1 MSHVERVSRGQ
12 GPCHW
17 ERVVG
22 AGHRRSW
29 SRRPCDWAVLD
40 YGFEQGRQH
49 GAVSPADMCGVR
61 LPHRENN
68 YGGGGGGESD
78 GVTVFVKGFDPS
90 YGSEDEVREAL
101 QETFKDC
108 GEIKSI
114 RLPSD
119 REAGTLKGFAYIE
132 FGSTEAKVGW
142 TGSAGGTKRSWTCA
156 WLRSSHKGATPGVT
170 PSQQRMRAP
179 PALGAGKNP
188 GTPSS

>member
-1 MSHVERVSRGQ
+1 MRGVRFEQ
-12 GPCHW
+12 
-17 ERVVG
+17 VG
-22 AGHRRSW
+22 A
-29 SRRPCDWAVLD
+29 PV
-40 YGFEQGRQH
+40 
-49 GAVSPADMCGVR
+49 DMCGVCVSF
-61 LPHRENN
+61 HRENN

-142 TGSAGGTKRSWTCA
+142 TGRAGATKRSCTCA
-156 WLRSSHKGATPGVT
+156 SLGLSHKGAASGVPLT
-170 PSQQRMRAP
+170 QQRVRTRCTLLLEVVKFLRHARPIMSVVTNVVAAHCRT
-179 PALGAGKNP
+179 LP
-188 GTPSS
+188 GTSTVLRRAAAT